1 MNKYLKNILISETEN
16 VDLPMSKKL
25 QETQILSKEQIL
37 KETSQLNDNILNGIN
52 YYNTSIKRKPAFG
65 LKFALTSLCLVMVMV
80 FTVFSFFGFSN
91 TQASALTTYIIE
103 INPSICIT
111 TDENDDVVSAC
122 SLNDDGDEL
131 LSDTSF
137 DEITGK
143 NFEECLKIVV
153 KYLIEHQYLLFK
165 SENTKNTINFKITN
179 NKESFAISK
188 GNQAKEFIYEEL
200 KHYGYLDY
208 EIENQYLPLPDFREK
223 MGFDKDFKDLDDI
236 RDDLISHRKY
246 YNPDFIPNKPVET
259 MQ

>member
-1 MNKYLKNILISETEN
+1 MNKDLKNILISETEN

-25 QETQILSKEQIL
+25 LETQILSKEDVEKEASNL
-37 KETSQLNDNILNGIN
+37 KDNLFYGISDFETNKKYKS
-52 YYNTSIKRKPAFG
+52 AFS
-65 LKFALTSLCLVMVMV
+65 LKIALSSLCLVMVMV
-80 FTVFSFFGFSN
+80 FTVFSFFGFN
-91 TQASALTTYIIE
+91 KTQASALTTYIIE

-111 TDENDDVVSAC
+111 TDENDNVVSAC

-143 NFEECLKIVV
+143 SFDECLRVV
-153 KYLIEHQYLLFK
+153 VRYLIEHQYLLFK
-165 SENTKNTINFKITN
+165 TENTKNTINFKITN

-188 GNQAKEFIYEEL
+188 GNHAKKFIYEEF

-208 EIENQYLPLPDFREK
+208 EIENQYLSLPDFRDK
-223 MGFDKDFKDLDDI
+223 MGFDKEFKDLDDI

-246 YNPDFIPNKPVET
+246 FNPDFIPNKPVET